1 MHLIIPFFSNFFIK
15 TCVKNNL
22 LFFVML
28 TTIKNSPLGQ
38 GPGNALI
45 SILFFLMEN
54 LSFAKKKCWP
64 RLIQLSPPLQ
74 SFFFLVLFV
83 TVSPERQIYLGFCC
97 ISMS

>member
-1 MHLIIPFFSNFFIK
+1 MREKQLIIFRH
-15 TCVKNNL
+15 VNNDKK
-22 LFFVML
+22 F
-28 TTIKNSPLGQ
+28 PLGQ

-74 SFFFLVLFV
+74 SFFFLVLSV